1 MKTGELPPPLRRA
14 EREPDSSTLERTV
27 VCLAQSGS
35 QDRYWLEVQIE
46 TPEDWTGLVL
56 ATMNAPDGAP
66 AAGSGVPICFPK
78 KYWRTVTTK
87 EVM

>member
-1 MKTGELPPPLRRA
+1 MNDGQVRGRA
-14 EREPDSSTLERTV
+14 V
-27 VCLAQSGS
+27 VCLTQSGS

-56 ATMNAPDGAP
+56 ATMNALDGAP
-66 AAGSGVPICFPK
+66 AAESGVPICFPK
-78 KYWRTVTTK
+78 KHWRKVTTK